1 MLLFK
6 SFPSIC
12 YIILATN
19 LANGLFVERLNQK
32 TTMKTLDWPQILERF
47 QKGPFWDC
55 CRCTGG
61 TYTVQ
66 QSEICQ
72 SCEHGRCIA
81 CPIWTE

>member
-1 MLLFK
+1 
-6 SFPSIC
+6 
-12 YIILATN
+12 
-19 LANGLFVERLNQK
+19 
-32 TTMKTLDWPQILERF
+32 MKTLDWPQILERF

-72 SCEHGRCIA
+72 SCKHGRCIA